1 MKIQLTKIFAPLL
14 VALIAASFVA
24 FPAAYAEQTTTQDKA
39 MDIIENVLSV
49 DLSKYIISLK
59 HDSTLDGVPL
69 ANETRTINTLLYT
82 LSSENSTLDVNFIV
96 EKGIVVQCNILP
108 MYEQVITDK
117 QYTNLLDAVKGFL
130 ERYQTQTKID
140 STNLI
145 AMLDNVDITK
155 DSITT
160 VGNTKLAISANSFW
174 PGTDQTTFK
183 WIQTSN
189 GADYTSL
196 QVSFHKNG
204 AIASIIDTRALYT
217 IGDTSINIS
226 KEQAIDIALKNLSSY
241 SYEMPDGS
249 IVKDFNVAKD
259 KVLAQLA
266 TSPVNYEL
274 RPYWDIRMP
283 LNQTY
288 PGSVQGITAFIWA
301 NTGEIISYSNVAI
314 GGVDGADNGDTSDA
328 ELTTT
333 SPSPSSPKTNEASID
348 LGMVGIIAVVAVA
361 IAAIATTVIVKKRSK

>member
-1 MKIQLTKIFAPLL
+1 MKKQLTKIFAPLL
-14 VALIAASFVA
+14 IALIAASFGA
-24 FPAAYAEQTTTQDKA
+24 FPAAYAEQTTAQDKA

-69 ANETRTINTLLYT
+69 ANDTRTINTLLYT
-82 LSSENSTLDVNFIV
+82 LSSEDSTLDVNFIV
-96 EKGIVVQCNILP
+96 EKGIVVQCNVLP

-183 WIQTSN
+183 WIQTAN

-204 AIASIIDTRALYT
+204 TIASIIDTRALYT